1 MSLEELNAR
10 KKTKDLIKLF
20 IKEQLQDFTLDN
32 IIYGTFEYSRIQG
45 WYGYPQTKFIVNN
58 KHTGMKVTYKLKE
71 INKYFDWREAYL
83 EYRKDYL
90 ETRGYTKSP
99 DIFTFIE
106 TSPFGDTPD
115 KDVSKEV
122 LPIIKKVMKDCERRL
137 NKRLIE
143 LRKESS
149 NE

>member
-1 MSLEELNAR
+1 MSLEELSAM
-10 KKTKDLIKLF
+10 KKTDDLIKLF
-20 IKEQLQDFTLDN
+20 IKEQLQDFTLDK
-32 IIYGTFEYSRIQG
+32 IIYGNFEYSRVQD
-45 WYGYPQTKFIVNN
+45 WYGYPYTKFVVNN
-58 KHTGMKVTYKLKE
+58 KYTGTKITYKLKE

-83 EYRKDYL
+83 VHRKDYL
-90 ETRGYTKSP
+90 ETRGHIHSP

-143 LRKESS
+143 LRKESK
-149 NE
+149 